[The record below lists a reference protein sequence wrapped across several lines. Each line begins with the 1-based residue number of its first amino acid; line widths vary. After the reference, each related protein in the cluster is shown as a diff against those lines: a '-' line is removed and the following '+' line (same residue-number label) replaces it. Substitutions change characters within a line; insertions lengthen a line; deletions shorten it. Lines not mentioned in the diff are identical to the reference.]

1 MPQNYID
8 FVSLEELRESGDYE
22 KLAARLTDDWQ
33 AAPEFECGT
42 IRLRLLAAEMSGRA
56 GRLDEMETAL
66 SPYLDNVD
74 KVPFGLA
81 ARVLLTL
88 ALYHYRRIE
97 PGEALRLA
105 SRSRSV
111 AQVRDDEF
119 TAAEAIQLEGQALWS
134 LERWDEAA
142 RAFEQAVS
150 VYAAQARPYRLG
162 LAYLCLGGVLN
173 RMGNVEEAR
182 TSLERSIKILLRCQD
197 DYNLA
202 VARVNVAQVLNVMGE
217 PETALNYLLFAHDT
231 FERIRHEQYEYLT
244 LNNIAATLVH
254 LKEYEKAE
262 NHIARALQKGAA
274 TRSTQ
279 IASTYEI
286 KARIQ
291 LARREWE
298 KAERTLFAA
307 SEIADHANSLS
318 QKAEARRTLGRLY
331 VAQDR
336 DDEAAHVLWQALDMA
351 HRLRASLLEL
361 EIKALLAQATYMTSP
376 VEACR
381 MVSEVETALGDRPLP
396 ELKKDI
402 CAARRAIDSLDQ
414 EHYFILSDRE
424 IPLLADAKI
433 KLLKWLWSRALH
445 RARGNAREAAAILDV
460 TPTYIRKLT
469 KVIPRDLLRPGRKKS
484 RKKISKD
491 KPSPAGLREP

>member
-8 FVSLEELRESGDYE
+8 FISLEELRESGNYE
-22 KLAARLTDDWQ
+22 KLAARLTDDWRG
-33 AAPEFECGT
+33 APAFECET

-56 GRLDEMETAL
+56 GRLDEMEAAIA
-66 SPYLDNVD
+66 PYLSDVN

-88 ALYHYRRIE
+88 ALYHYRRTE
-97 PGEALRLA
+97 PNEALRLA
-105 SRSRSV
+105 SRSRAIAEV
-111 AQVRDDEF
+111 CDDEL
-119 TAAEAIQLEGQALWS
+119 TMAEAVQLEGQALWS

-142 RAFEQAVS
+142 LAFEEAIS
-150 VYAAQARPYRLG
+150 VYAAQSRPYRLG

-197 DYNLA
+197 EYNLA
-202 VARVNVAQVLNVMGE
+202 VARVNIAQVLNRMGE
-217 PETALNYLLFAHDT
+217 PETALDYLLFAHDT
-231 FERIRHEQYEYLT
+231 FERMGHEQYEYLT
-244 LNNIAATLVH
+244 LNSIAVTLVY
-254 LKEYEKAE
+254 LKEYDKAE
-262 NHIARALQKGAA
+262 NQIARAMEKGAA
-274 TRSTQ
+274 ARSTQ

-291 LARREWE
+291 IARREWAQ
-298 KAERTLFAA
+298 AERSLLAA
-307 SEIADHANSLS
+307 SEIADHAGSLS

-331 VAQDR
+331 IAQDR
-336 DDEAAHVLWQALDMA
+336 EDEAAHVLWQALDLA
-351 HRLRASLLEL
+351 QRLRASLLEL
-361 EIKALLAQATYMTSP
+361 EIKALLAQATYMGSP
-376 VEACR
+376 VEAYR

-396 ELKKDI
+396 ELRKDVL
-402 CAARRAIDSLDQ
+402 AARRRIDSLDQ

-445 RARGNAREAAAILDV
+445 KARGNAREAAAILDV

-484 RKKISKD
+484 RTKRPKISD
-491 KPSPAGLREP
+491 Q